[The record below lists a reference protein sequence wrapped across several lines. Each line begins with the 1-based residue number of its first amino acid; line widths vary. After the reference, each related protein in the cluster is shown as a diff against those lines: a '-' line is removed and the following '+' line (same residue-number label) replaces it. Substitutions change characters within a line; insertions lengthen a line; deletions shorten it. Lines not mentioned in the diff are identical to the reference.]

1 MLTPGAHPLVVR
13 AIGTPTG
20 QTQRVSSAVIPI
32 NVTLVLVLVILVAV
46 AAVVTAAGG
55 LGPAHSPLLAAVR
68 AAVQLAVVSGI
79 ITFLLETGWWAVF
92 VVVMVAAAVV
102 TASRRVTGTFRGYW
116 LAAPIVCGLVPV
128 LALVLFS
135 GLVPLEGIAVIPIAG
150 ILIGNAMTATTLAG
164 RRALDELSSRHG
176 EYEAALALGFLP
188 RGAALEVAREP
199 AAEALI
205 PSLDQTRTV
214 GLVTLP
220 GAYVGVLLGGA
231 SPLQA
236 GAAQL
241 LVLIGVLAVQ
251 AIAVLITVEL
261 IARELITRP

>member
-1 MLTPGAHPLVVR
+1 
-13 AIGTPTG
+13 
-20 QTQRVSSAVIPI
+20 VSSAVVPLNI
-32 NVTLVLVLVILVAV
+32 TLVVVLVILATV

-55 LGPAHSPLLAAVR
+55 LGPARAPLLAGVR
-68 AAVQLAVVSGI
+68 AAGQLAAVSGV
-79 ITFLLETGWWAVF
+79 ITFLLTTGWWAVF
-92 VVVMVAAAVV
+92 VVIMLVAATV
-102 TASRRVTGTFRGYW
+102 TASRRITRTFTAFW
-116 LAAPIVCGLVPV
+116 LAVPIVCGVAPV
-128 LALVLFS
+128 LTLTLATR
-135 GLVPLEGIAVIPIAG
+135 LVPLSGIAVIPIAG

-164 RRALDELSSRHG
+164 RRALDELEARRG
-176 EYEAALALGFLP
+176 EYEAALALGFMP
-188 RGAALEVAREP
+188 RGAALEVARQP

-231 SPLQA
+231 SPADA

-261 IARELITRP
+261 IARGMVSRS

>member
-1 MLTPGAHPLVVR
+1 ARNTSNRRSSAWPTDTSCGSKPPSDETSSVYGQSGARTLQVLTPGAHPLVVR

-102 TASRRVTGTFRGYW
+102 
-116 LAAPIVCGLVPV
+116 
-128 LALVLFS
+128 
-135 GLVPLEGIAVIPIAG
+135 
-150 ILIGNAMTATTLAG
+150 
-164 RRALDELSSRHG
+164 
-176 EYEAALALGFLP
+176 
-188 RGAALEVAREP
+188 
-199 AAEALI
+199 
-205 PSLDQTRTV
+205 
-214 GLVTLP
+214 
-220 GAYVGVLLGGA
+220 
-231 SPLQA
+231 
-236 GAAQL
+236 
-241 LVLIGVLAVQ
+241 
-251 AIAVLITVEL
+251 
-261 IARELITRP
+261 